1 VFCQH
6 YFVALL
12 TRTDLQARKGPPS
25 SRPRPARGSMD
36 LEDRVNQLASQ
47 HDWQAV
53 VAVLEHAIQ
62 TAEDASVKAD
72 LHLRLGQLLHQ
83 QFLQGVKALKHF
95 QDAYKLNPALV
106 NALAEARR
114 IYWELGKLNMVQKL
128 IRLELKAGGEATQ
141 LSQLY
146 RELWDVLCD
155 QGDYD
160 GATEAY
166 AKALQNS
173 NGHASEI
180 PDLLEDVQVG
190 QDQWQDRIGGLLR
203 SGHEATEASEKSR
216 VFLRAARIARRFA
229 PGELEGILAQAY
241 SADPASVSIA
251 ALYEGLLVEADRTD
265 AILETQEALLKELR
279 DPSQKADASFCFGVR
294 WALRHQNAEVGARFL
309 ETALRL
315 DPAREP
321 AFTYLREN
329 LGNQAGDWDYV
340 VGLADELADRS
351 GAGSSAVYLLASGG
365 LIAWRE
371 QGDLIKAKRFFVRL
385 AQLDPSHPAL
395 QAFEQQ

>member
-1 VFCQH
+1 
-6 YFVALL
+6 
-12 TRTDLQARKGPPS
+12 
-25 SRPRPARGSMD
+25 
-36 LEDRVNQLASQ
+36 
-47 HDWQAV
+47 
-53 VAVLEHAIQ
+53 
-62 TAEDASVKAD
+62 
-72 LHLRLGQLLHQ
+72 
-83 QFLQGVKALKHF
+83 
-95 QDAYKLNPALV
+95 
-106 NALAEARR
+106 
-114 IYWELGKLNMVQKL
+114 
-128 IRLELKAGGEATQ
+128 
-141 LSQLY
+141 
-146 RELWDVLCD
+146 
-155 QGDYD
+155 
-160 GATEAY
+160 
-166 AKALQNS
+166 
-173 NGHASEI
+173 
-180 PDLLEDVQVG
+180 
-190 QDQWQDRIGGLLR
+190 
-203 SGHEATEASEKSR
+203 
-216 VFLRAARIARRFA
+216 
-229 PGELEGILAQAY
+229 LEGILAQAY

-395 QAFEQQ
+395 QAFEQQIGEKLGRQDGSSVPERIAQTGSMQEAALTQGAGASSVAAMSSSVDAAPAVSRSDAPPASTEDPAPARTNSVPPSAASISEAPAATQTQDDGKVAELREKLAQVEKRPH